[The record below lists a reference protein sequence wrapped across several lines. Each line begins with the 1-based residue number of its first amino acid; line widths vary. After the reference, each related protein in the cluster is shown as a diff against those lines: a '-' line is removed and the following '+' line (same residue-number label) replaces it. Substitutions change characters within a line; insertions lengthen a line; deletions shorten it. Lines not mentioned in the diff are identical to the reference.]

1 MLNSLFSTILGEKML
16 SVVVDLGGTNIRFAV
31 CDLETGK
38 LSQLEELVCADFS
51 TLEEVLTQYFS
62 TLHSEVK
69 NLCIGIACPV
79 EGDQV
84 TMTNLS
90 WEFSQRTLKDK
101 LNLNSLYVI
110 NDYTA
115 ISLAVPF
122 LSPEERIQIGGGEAE
137 SEGVTAVFGPGTG
150 LGVSHIVKSADKWV
164 NLPGEGGHT
173 SFTANTREQAE
184 VLFLLQEQFGH
195 VSAERILS
203 GQGLVNIYQSL
214 CAVAKQTP
222 KFELPKEVSKAGLDG
237 SCDIARRT
245 MEVFCQ
251 VMGSFAG
258 NLALNLNC
266 TGGVYIAGGIVMRF
280 IEFFQASEFRS
291 FFEEKGRFKAQLS
304 GIPTFLITNTN
315 PGLLGATVYLRQ
327 ELNMIK

>member
-1 MLNSLFSTILGEKML
+1 ML

-31 CDLETGK
+31 CDLESGT
-38 LSQLEELVCADFS
+38 LSQLEEFACANFP
-51 TLEEVLTQYFS
+51 TLEEILAQYFS
-62 TLHSEVK
+62 TLQGEVK

-90 WEFSQRTLKDK
+90 WAFSQKTLKDK
-101 LNLNSLYVI
+101 FNLNALYVI

-122 LSPEERIQIGGGEAE
+122 LSPEERIQIGGGEAQP
-137 SEGVTAVFGPGTG
+137 EGVKAVFGPGTG
-150 LGVSHIVKSADKWV
+150 LGVAHIIKSADKWIS
-164 NLPGEGGHT
+164 LPGEGGHT
-173 SFTANTREQAE
+173 SFTVNTREQADI
-184 VLFLLQEQFGH
+184 LFLLQEQFGH

-203 GQGLVNIYQSL
+203 GQGLLNIYQSL
-214 CAVAKQTP
+214 CTLAQQKP
-222 KFELPKEVSKAGLDG
+222 KFDQPKDVSKAGLDG

-245 MEVFCQ
+245 MDIFCQ

-280 IEFFQASEFRS
+280 IEFFQSSEFRS
-291 FFEEKGRFKAQLS
+291 FFAEKGRFKTQLS
-304 GIPTFLITNTN
+304 AIPTFLITNTN

-327 ELNMIK
+327 ELDTIK